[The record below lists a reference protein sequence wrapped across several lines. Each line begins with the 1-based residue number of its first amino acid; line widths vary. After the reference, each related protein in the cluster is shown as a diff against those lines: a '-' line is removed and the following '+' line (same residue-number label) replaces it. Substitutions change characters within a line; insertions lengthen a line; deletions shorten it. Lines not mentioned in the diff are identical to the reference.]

1 MGCSSLDLLR
11 RCSTLDFQGK
21 ASLRG
26 ESLYVIMFYVN
37 NEIKERDC
45 PIGDHALLNY
55 ILRNNSSFDT
65 SSDGIIPLFDTFS
78 DGIIPV
84 FGTPFFGIIPFFELE
99 MKEKNLNTCVIG

>member
-1 MGCSSLDLLR
+1 MGCPSLDFMGCSSLDLLR

-21 ASLRG
+21 ASLRGGG

-55 ILRNNSSFDT
+55 ILRNNSCFY
-65 SSDGIIPLFDTFS
+65 PLF
-78 DGIIPV
+78 
-84 FGTPFFGIIPFFELE
+84 
-99 MKEKNLNTCVIG
+99 

>member
-1 MGCSSLDLLR
+1 MGCPSLDFMGCSSLDLLR
-11 RCSTLDFQGK
+11 RCSSLDFQGK

-55 ILRNNSSFDT
+55 ILRNNSCFY
-65 SSDGIIPLFDTFS
+65 PLF
-78 DGIIPV
+78 
-84 FGTPFFGIIPFFELE
+84 
-99 MKEKNLNTCVIG
+99 